1 MASFGT
7 NAVDNLNVLEEDLS
21 NNLNNLVTDPQMRE
35 MLEDCNESPE
45 EEGCDELNSIMSQNP
60 ILEQVEKE
68 VSEFGAYGGMMKVFG
83 FIFFIIGF
91 LLFGWCSG
99 WMTGLKAASLTSFI
113 GIVFSYLY
121 YNFAI
126 TSAVNSFL
134 PPELIE
140 VLGNWITITLNQTL
154 SLILTLGVIFLIL
167 TVGLYILHKKE
178 KKPLKKVS
186 SKK

>member
-1 MASFGT
+1 
-7 NAVDNLNVLEEDLS
+7 
-21 NNLNNLVTDPQMRE
+21 
-35 MLEDCNESPE
+35 
-45 EEGCDELNSIMSQNP
+45 
-60 ILEQVEKE
+60 
-68 VSEFGAYGGMMKVFG
+68 
-83 FIFFIIGF
+83 
-91 LLFGWCSG
+91 G